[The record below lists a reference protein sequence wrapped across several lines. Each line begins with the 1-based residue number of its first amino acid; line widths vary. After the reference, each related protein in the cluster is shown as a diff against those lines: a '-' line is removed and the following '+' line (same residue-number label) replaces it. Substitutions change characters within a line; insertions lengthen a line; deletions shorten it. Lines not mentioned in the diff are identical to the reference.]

1 MSNKLQELDKIPYID
16 VQGNKK
22 YLEPSKMLQVRENYV
37 DLTEVANQYFLVSS
51 LADKINRTTKAL
63 QKELDSL
70 HSKLYIKY
78 VNDPALKETNG
89 GRKPSENMINSYVES
104 DTTYKE
110 ASMKVIDS
118 QYRYS
123 VLKDLQKALE
133 MKQNLLQTI
142 SANNRVEKQTFGSQ
156 SVLKVQKNN

>member
-1 MSNKLQELDKIPYID
+1 MQNELKELDKIPYID
-16 VQGNKK
+16 TQGNTK
-22 YLEPSKMLQVRENYV
+22 YLDPTKMLQVKENYV

-51 LADKINRTTKAL
+51 LADKVNRTTKAF

-78 VNDPALKETNG
+78 ANDAELKQANG
-89 GRKPSENMINSYVES
+89 GRKPSEGMINSYIES
-104 DTTYKE
+104 DESYKKE
-110 ASMKVIDS
+110 SLKVINS
-118 QYRYS
+118 QYKYS

-142 SANNRVEKQTFGSQ
+142 SANNRVEKQTFGTQ
-156 SVLKVQKNN
+156 SVLKVQQN